1 MAFVVVELPVLT
13 SFLLLRFIFLR
24 IFLAI
29 LEFFIVRAFLVNLIV
44 MIFRFVI
51 KLPQLM
57 RLLML

>member
-24 IFLAI
+24 IFLVI
-29 LEFFIVRAFLVNLIV
+29 LEFSIVRAFLVSLIV